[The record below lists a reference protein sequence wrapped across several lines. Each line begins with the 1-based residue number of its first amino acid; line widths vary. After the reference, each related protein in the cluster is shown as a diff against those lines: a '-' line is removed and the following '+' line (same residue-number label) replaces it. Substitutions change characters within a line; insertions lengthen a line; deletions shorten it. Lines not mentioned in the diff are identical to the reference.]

1 MQPKTFSYTVA
12 SEVDVSQDLAMI
24 FAVATGVKSELL
36 ITSLINNLVI
46 KLSCAQKTIVRLGS
60 VYLH

>member
-36 ITSLINNLVI
+36 ITSLINSLVI

-60 VYLH
+60 VYLR